1 MEITK
6 TDNQHINLKNKIK
19 DFFIRSMNNRRNK
32 GFCITKDIMAV
43 VMDKWSLFIIYN
55 LGYHETLR
63 FGELKS
69 KINGISSRM
78 LSVTLK
84 KLENHQIIKRKVYP
98 VVPPMVEYQLTK
110 FGKDLASKTVDLN
123 EWFLEKYL
131 GEDIRKS

>member
-6 TDNQHINLKNKIK
+6 TDNQAINLKNKVANFFTRSIK
-19 DFFIRSMNNRRNK
+19 NRKNK

-55 LGYHETLR
+55 LGYYGTLR

-69 KINGISSRM
+69 NISGVSSRM

-84 KLENHQIIKRKVYP
+84 KLESHGIIERKAYAEI
-98 VVPPMVEYQLTK
+98 PPRVEYKLTI
-110 FGKDLASKTVDLN
+110 FGKAFAEKSVELN
-123 EWFLEKYL
+123 EWLLDRYLEK
-131 GEDIRKS
+131 